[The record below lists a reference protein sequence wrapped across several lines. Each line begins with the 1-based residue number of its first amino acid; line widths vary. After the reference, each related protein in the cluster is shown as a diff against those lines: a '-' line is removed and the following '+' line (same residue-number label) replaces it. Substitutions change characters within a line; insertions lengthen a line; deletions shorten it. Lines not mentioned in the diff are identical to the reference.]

1 MLSPGRRIW
10 FINKIDDIEPY
21 VVGPLVVLRFKQ
33 FLPKGEVISTPE
45 GTNERKRS
53 LIQVWTD
60 PGGLRTLAAADIRIQ
75 DPRRTGR

>member
-1 MLSPGRRIW
+1 MLGPGRRFWI
-10 FINKIDDIEPY
+10 INKVDDIAPY
-21 VVGPLVVLRFKQ
+21 VVGPLTVLRFKQ

-45 GTNERKRS
+45 GTSDRKKS

-60 PGGLRTLAAADIRIQ
+60 PGGLRTLAAADIRLQ